1 MGKSSPETKYQQNGG
16 KPKFVPQLL
25 SAIAVSFGATVVGGW
40 MSFTSVAIPKMMTR
54 AGNISDTT
62 NKYEE
67 DPIHIDLH
75 TGSWIASLFFIGNII
90 GCLIGGFL
98 NQKLGAKR
106 VFLLS
111 APIAAITWAM
121 VALSHAIWVILLSRI
136 ISGILFG
143 LFQANGKVYNAEIAH
158 PDMRGSLGTIIGNM
172 FALGSVFTYLTGYFV
187 HSWRTIAWLQ
197 MIPVGL
203 LGISVIFIPDSP
215 YWLIERG
222 REQDARRSLI
232 ILRGSSYDI
241 EEEFGEIVNKKR
253 IKDARGRSVLQ
264 TLCSRV
270 FIIPFIRIGSLMMI
284 TQWAGINVITSYM
297 VNIFME
303 AGSSIDPSLAPILVC
318 TVQQIL
324 AMLSTGILRVSPR
337 KPLFLFCA
345 TAIALSQASL
355 GTYSYLTQGTS
366 DAMTNTTV
374 IVDRPQ
380 EQEYGWV
387 PVMCVIS
394 VNAFRTIG
402 FMAVIQLLL
411 AESFPTEIRSYAS
424 GICGAC
430 TAINM
435 FGATKLYPYFVDGLG
450 FHGTFWMYGGVMLIE
465 VVYGALSIPEN
476 KGQSL
481 VKTEDKMI
489 SNVKD
494 KEDTKDDQEGLT
506 NLLGRSS

>member
-1 MGKSSPETKYQQNGG
+1 MCKSSPETKYL
-16 KPKFVPQLL
+16 KKEEEPKFLPQLL
-25 SAIAVSFGATVVGGW
+25 SAIAVSFGATVVAGW
-40 MSFTSVAIPKMMTR
+40 MSFTSVAIPKMMTK
-54 AGNISDTT
+54 AVSNINDTT
-62 NKYEE
+62 VHEE

-90 GCLIGGFL
+90 GCLIGGFV
-98 NQKLGAKR
+98 NQKYGAKR
-106 VFLLS
+106 VFLYS
-111 APIAAITWAM
+111 APIAALTWAM
-121 VALSHAIWVILLSRI
+121 VALSHKIWVILLSRI
-136 ISGILFG
+136 ISGIVFG
-143 LFQANGKVYNAEIAH
+143 VFQANGKVYNAEIAH
-158 PDMRGSLGTIIGNM
+158 PAMRGSLGTIIGNM
-172 FALGSVFTYLTGYFV
+172 FALGSVYTYLTGYFV

-197 MIPVGL
+197 MIPVSL
-203 LGISVIFIPDSP
+203 LGISVAFIPDSP
-215 YWLIERG
+215 YWLVERG
-222 REQDARRSLI
+222 REEDARQSLI
-232 ILRGSSYDI
+232 TLRGDGYNI
-241 EEEFGEIVNKKR
+241 EEELEEIVNKKR
-253 IKDARGRSVLQ
+253 IKEAKGRSVLQ

-270 FIIPFIRIGSLMMI
+270 FILPFLRIGALMMI

-303 AGSSIDPSLAPILVC
+303 AGSSIDPALAPILVC

-345 TAIALSQASL
+345 TAIALSQAGL
-355 GTYSYLTQGTS
+355 GTYSYLTQGPNDGNS
-366 DAMTNTTV
+366 TV
-374 IVDRPQ
+374 LRDSPHEPQ
-380 EQEYGWV
+380 YGWV
-387 PVMCVIS
+387 PVLCVIS

-435 FGATKLYPYFVDGLG
+435 FGATKLYPYFVDYLG

-465 VVYGALSIPEN
+465 VLYGALSIPEN

-481 VKTEDKMI
+481 VKTEDKMNK
-489 SNVKD
+489 SGKDKKEVKD
-494 KEDTKDDQEGLT
+494 DREGLEK
-506 NLLGRSS
+506 LLVHSI